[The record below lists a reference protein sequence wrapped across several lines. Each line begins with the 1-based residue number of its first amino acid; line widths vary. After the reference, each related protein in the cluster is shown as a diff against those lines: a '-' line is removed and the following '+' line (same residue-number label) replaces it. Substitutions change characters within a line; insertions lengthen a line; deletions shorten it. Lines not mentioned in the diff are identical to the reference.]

1 VAARADGGG
10 SHRVSVRRAEPSD
23 LATVVSLRLAL
34 LREYGDHPL
43 YGQLHPDAVDRAFDL
58 YHTQIVAAD
67 ERLFLAERGGEAV
80 GILRAVD
87 VRGSSLVL
95 PERYCYVS
103 SVYVVP
109 SARRRGVMR
118 ALVRAAEEWCAE
130 RGLGEMRLHNASSS
144 RVAVAAWSAL
154 GFEVVEQVRR
164 RTLGA
169 PAERGGGDE
178 RELESQNASAP
189 AR

>member
-1 VAARADGGG
+1 VAARADA
-10 SHRVSVRRAEPSD
+10 SRHVTVRRAEPSD

-43 YGQLHPDAVDRAFDL
+43 YAELHHDVVDRAFDL
-58 YHTQIVAAD
+58 YHAQIVAAD
-67 ERLFLAERGGEAV
+67 ERLYLAELGGEPV

-87 VRGSSLVL
+87 VRGSPLVL

-109 SARRRGVMR
+109 SARRQGVMR
-118 ALVRAAEEWCAE
+118 ALVRAAEDWCDE
-130 RGLGEMRLHNASSS
+130 RGLGEMRLHNAASS
-144 RVAVAAWSAL
+144 RIAVAAWTAL
-154 GFEVVEQVRR
+154 GFEIVEQVRR
-164 RTLGA
+164 RVVRA
-169 PAERGGGDE
+169 AANAHDE
-178 RELESQNASAP
+178 EEFASQIAP

>member
-1 VAARADGGG
+1 MAARSDAMHG
-10 SHRVSVRRAEPSD
+10 VTVRRAEAAD
-23 LATVVSLRLAL
+23 LATIVSLRVAL
-34 LREYGDHPL
+34 LREYDDHPF
-43 YGQLHPDAVDRAFDL
+43 YADLHPDVVDRAFDL
-58 YHTQIVAAD
+58 YQSQIFAPD
-67 ERLFLAERGGEAV
+67 ERLFIAEIDDRPV

-87 VRGSSLVL
+87 SRGSPLVG

-109 SARRRGVMR
+109 PARRQGVMR
-118 ALVRAAEEWCAE
+118 ALVGAAEAWCDE
-130 RGLGEMRLHNASSS
+130 RGLGEMRLHNVSTS

-164 RTLGA
+164 RVVRA
-169 PAERGGGDE
+169 DRDHSRIDE
-178 RELESQNASAP
+178 ALAGHA

>member
-1 VAARADGGG
+1 MAARADA
-10 SHRVSVRRAEPSD
+10 SRRVTVRRAEPSD

-43 YGQLHPDAVDRAFDL
+43 YAELHHDVVDRAFDL
-58 YHTQIVAAD
+58 YRAQIAAAD
-67 ERLFLAERGGEAV
+67 ERLFLAALGGEAV

-87 VRGSSLVL
+87 VRGSPLVL
-95 PERYCYVS
+95 PDRYCYVS

-109 SARRRGVMR
+109 SARRRGVMH
-118 ALVRAAEEWCAE
+118 ALVRAAEDWCAE
-130 RGLGEMRLHNASSS
+130 RGLGEMRLHNAASS
-144 RVAVAAWSAL
+144 RVAVAAWTAL

-164 RTLGA
+164 RVVRLPGDA
-169 PAERGGGDE
+169 HDE
-178 RELESQNASAP
+178 RELSSQIAP

>member
-1 VAARADGGG
+1 VAGRPDGMPR
-10 SHRVSVRRAEPSD
+10 RVLVRPAESSD

-43 YGQLHPDAVDRAFDL
+43 YGDLHPDVIDRAFDL
-58 YHTQIVAAD
+58 YHSQIAAAD
-67 ERLFLAERGGEAV
+67 ERIFLAEMGGEAV
-80 GILRAVD
+80 GILRTVD
-87 VRGSSLVL
+87 VRGSPLVR

-109 SARRRGVMR
+109 SARRHGVMR
-118 ALVRAAEEWCAE
+118 GLVRAAEHWCDE

-144 RVAVAAWSAL
+144 RVAAAAWSAL

-164 RTLGA
+164 RTVHPPG
-169 PAERGGGDE
+169 
-178 RELESQNASAP
+178 ESNEEPEVAAHTSSA
-189 AR
+189 R

>member
-1 VAARADGGG
+1 VAARPE
-10 SHRVSVRRAEPSD
+10 SPRRVTVRRAQPSD
-23 LATVVSLRLAL
+23 LGTVVSLRLAL

-43 YGQLHPDAVDRAFDL
+43 YANLHQDVVDRAFDL
-58 YHTQIVAAD
+58 YHAQIVAND
-67 ERLFLAERGGEAV
+67 ERLFLAELGEEAV

-87 VRGSSLVL
+87 VRGSPLVL

-118 ALVRAAEEWCAE
+118 ALVRAAEAWCEE
-130 RGLGEMRLHNASSS
+130 RGLGEMRLHNAASS
-144 RVAVAAWSAL
+144 RVAVDAWTAL

-164 RTLGA
+164 RTVEADA
-169 PAERGGGDE
+169 PHDE
-178 RELESQNASAP
+178 REITSQAAA

>member
-1 VAARADGGG
+1 MAARADV
-10 SHRVSVRRAEPSD
+10 SRRVTFRRAEPSD

-43 YGQLHPDAVDRAFDL
+43 YAELHHDVVDRAFDL
-58 YHTQIVAAD
+58 YHAQIAAAD
-67 ERLFLAERGGEAV
+67 ERLFLAALGGEAV

-87 VRGSSLVL
+87 VRGSPLVL

-118 ALVRAAEEWCAE
+118 ALVRAAEDWCDE
-130 RGLGEMRLHNASSS
+130 RGLGEMRLHNAASS
-144 RVAVAAWSAL
+144 RVAVAAWTAL

-164 RTLGA
+164 RVVRLPGDA
-169 PAERGGGDE
+169 HDE
-178 RELESQNASAP
+178 RELASQIAP

>member
-1 VAARADGGG
+1 
-10 SHRVSVRRAEPSD
+10 
-23 LATVVSLRLAL
+23 L

-43 YGQLHPDAVDRAFDL
+43 YADLAPDVVDRAFDL
-58 YHTQIVAAD
+58 YHAQIASAD
-67 ERLFLAERGGEAV
+67 ERVFIAEAGGEVV

-87 VRGSSLVL
+87 VRGSPLVR

-118 ALVRAAEEWCAE
+118 ALVRAAEAWCDE
-130 RGLGEMRLHNASSS
+130 RGLREMRLHNASSS
-144 RVAVAAWSAL
+144 SVAASAWGAL

-164 RTLGA
+164 RTVHGSTRR
-169 PAERGGGDE
+169 ESRDE
-178 RELESQNASAP
+178 ADNAADVADV

>member
-1 VAARADGGG
+1 VAARAE
-10 SHRVSVRRAEPSD
+10 SSRRVTVRRAQPSD

-43 YGQLHPDAVDRAFDL
+43 YAELHPDVVDRAFEL

-67 ERLFLAERGGEAV
+67 ERLFLAEIGGEAV

-87 VRGSSLVL
+87 VRGSPLVL
-95 PERYCYVS
+95 PEHYCYVS

-109 SARRRGVMR
+109 SARRHGVMR
-118 ALVRAAEEWCAE
+118 ALVRAAEKWCDE
-130 RGLGEMRLHNASSS
+130 RGLGEMRLHNAASS

-164 RTLGA
+164 RAVHA
-169 PAERGGGDE
+169 PADARDE
-178 RELESQNASAP
+178 RELASQVAP
-189 AR
+189 TR

>member
-1 VAARADGGG
+1 VAARPEAGAAR
-10 SHRVSVRRAEPSD
+10 RVTVRRAESSD

-43 YGQLHPDAVDRAFDL
+43 YGDLAPDAVDRAFDL
-58 YHTQIVAAD
+58 YHSQILAAD
-67 ERLFLAERGGEAV
+67 ERLFLADIAGEAV

-87 VRGSSLVL
+87 VRGSPLVR

-118 ALVRAAEEWCAE
+118 ALVRAAEQWCDE
-130 RGLGEMRLHNASSS
+130 RGLGEMRLHNATSS
-144 RVAVAAWSAL
+144 RVAAAAWSAL

-164 RTLGA
+164 RVVHPG
-169 PAERGGGDE
+169 PASQE
-178 RELESQNASAP
+178 ESEVAHTSSVL
-189 AR
+189 

>member
-1 VAARADGGG
+1 VAARPDGSGRI
-10 SHRVSVRRAEPSD
+10 SIRRAEPSD

-43 YGQLHPDAVDRAFDL
+43 YADLHPDVVDRAFDL
-58 YHTQIVAAD
+58 YHAQLIASD
-67 ERLFLAERGGEAV
+67 ERLFLAEMNGEAV

-87 VRGSSLVL
+87 VRGSPLMR

-109 SARRRGVMR
+109 SARRCGVMR
-118 ALVRAAEEWCAE
+118 ALVRAAERWCDE

-144 RVAVAAWSAL
+144 RVAATAWSAL
-154 GFEVVEQVRR
+154 GFEVVEVVRR
-164 RTLGA
+164 KTIHA
-169 PAERGGGDE
+169 PGPAHDD
-178 RELESQNASAP
+178 REMAGHA

>member
-1 VAARADGGG
+1 VAGRADL
-10 SHRVSVRRAEPSD
+10 SRLAHVSVRRAQPSD

-43 YGQLHPDAVDRAFDL
+43 YGELHPDAVDRAFDL
-58 YHTQIVAAD
+58 YHSQIIAAD
-67 ERLFLAERGGEAV
+67 ERLFLAELGGETV

-87 VRGSSLVL
+87 VRGSPLVL
-95 PERYCYVS
+95 PEHYCYVS

-118 ALVRAAEEWCAE
+118 ALVRAAEAWCDE
-130 RGLGEMRLHNASSS
+130 RGLGEMRLHNAASS

-164 RTLGA
+164 RTLRARDETHDESELASQIA
-169 PAERGGGDE
+169 PTR
-178 RELESQNASAP
+178 
-189 AR
+189 